1 MMVLEEV
8 WSSHGCISAMLNILY
23 YDSYHGKHQNEKQEE
38 WQLWKKGAV
47 DGFFPGN
54 VLIT

>member
-1 MMVLEEV
+1 MVLEEV